1 MNRSRALAA
10 ALALGAI
17 GAAEAQKVYRCG
29 PDQRT
34 YQQSPCKDGQ
44 AIDAS
49 DPRSA
54 AQRDAAQDLAK
65 REAAEAAKLD
75 RELQGPPPAKRA
87 AKPPRQSA
95 SAASSAAKKKGAAAD
110 KPLVYL
116 VPPKPGASDAKP

>member
-65 REAAEAAKLD
+65 R
-75 RELQGPPPAKRA
+75 A